1 MPRTDLEPMNPPKF
15 EKCEDMAQLTHLNE
29 SSVLHNLRDRYLS
42 NLIYTYSGLFLVVIN
57 PWKRLPLYTDEIV
70 AMYRGKKRRELPP
83 HIFAVCDEAYRNML
97 TSTWALAGRGARGAR
112 RGC

>member
-1 MPRTDLEPMNPPKF
+1 MNPPKF

-70 AMYRGKKRRELPP
+70 AMYKGKKRRELPP

-97 TSTWALAGRGARGAR
+97 TSTWAGRGGPVASC
-112 RGC
+112 GC